1 MSTSRQS
8 PKQVSKKRNPLKRS
22 VEEEFVEK
30 SLIALE
36 KASNV
41 LLSSSDQS
49 IEEVSVA
56 SQPEQQRPPFTKPDW
71 VSDADVQQCTRCATA
86 FSLSNRRHHCRNCG
100 KVFCHQCCHSFVRLL
115 NLNYD
120 DPQRCCQECVTLYRT
135 VYKAFMVEQYFNK
148 RPVEHMED
156 IHKYREHFETFG
168 W

>member
-86 FSLSNRRHHCRNCG
+86 FSLSNRRVSHTAHRP
-100 KVFCHQCCHSFVRLL
+100 SAL
-115 NLNYD
+115 
-120 DPQRCCQECVTLYRT
+120 TLG
-135 VYKAFMVEQYFNK
+135 VS
-148 RPVEHMED
+148 
-156 IHKYREHFETFG
+156 
-168 W
+168 

>member
-1 MSTSRQS
+1 MSAGRSSGPR
-8 PKQVSKKRNPLKRS
+8 PEDRKQHPLKRS

-49 IEEVSVA
+49 IEEAVPA
-56 SQPEQQRPPFTKPDW
+56 GEEHARPPFTKPAW
-71 VSDADVQQCTRCATA
+71 VSDADVQECSRCHTP

-120 DPQRCCQECVTLYRT
+120 DPQRCCQDCVTLYRT
-135 VYKAFMVEQYFNK
+135 TYKAYMVEQYFNK